1 MSEEPVVRIYGAHW
15 CPDCRRCKTFLGEHS
30 IPYEWID
37 ILEKPEVTV
46 ELLEKTGGKRGLP
59 TVEFHD
65 GEIMLGPTNAE
76 LAQKLDLRLS
86 MQRSF
91 WPLIVIGGG
100 PAGLTASIFTARDA
114 TETLVIERE
123 AIGGNANFTGYLENV
138 PGFPQPITG
147 FEFSERL
154 REQAELFGVEILQAT
169 NIESVKSENNYHT
182 ITTAEGDEYSCDALV
197 IATGSRYRNLD
208 IPGEQDFIGNGVHF
222 CASCDGPFYKGQ
234 HVAVIGSG
242 NSAAEAAL
250 ELSTIANKVTM
261 LVRGD
266 TLKANSV
273 CKDKVIER
281 ENISIQFNSQPQSF
295 TGRKRLRAVDVLNRE
310 TGTEEKIRISG
321 AFIFI
326 GLEPNTHFLK
336 DSDIELDPW
345 GFIRT
350 GYNIPQQNGHI
361 GLYSER
367 RPLIFETSIPGIF
380 AAGDV
385 REGSTKQVAT
395 AAGEGATAAML
406 VREYLKGVKFKI

>member
-1 MSEEPVVRIYGAHW
+1 MNEEAVVRVYGAHW
-15 CPDCRRCKTFLGEHS
+15 CPDCRRCKTFLGEYS

-37 ILEKPEVTV
+37 ILEQPEVTG
-46 ELLEKTGGKRGLP
+46 ELLEKTGGKRALP
-59 TVEFHD
+59 TVEFAD
-65 GEIMLGPTNAE
+65 GEIMLGPANAD
-76 LAQKLDLRLS
+76 LARKLDLRLS

-91 WPLIVIGGG
+91 WPLIIIGGG

-169 NIESVKSENNYHT
+169 NIETIHSQDNYHT
-182 ITTAEGDEYSCDALV
+182 IVTTDGDEYHCNALI
-197 IATGSRYRNLD
+197 IATGSRYRHLN
-208 IPGEQDFIGNGVHF
+208 IPGETDFIGNGVHF
-222 CASCDGPFYKGQ
+222 CASCDGLFYKGQ
-234 HVAVIGSG
+234 HVAVVGGG

-250 ELSTIANKVTM
+250 ELATFANKVTL

-273 CKDKVIER
+273 CKEKVDEKD
-281 ENISIQFNSQPQSF
+281 NITVQYNSQPKGF
-295 TGRKRLRAVDVLNRE
+295 TGRKRLRAVDVLNRK
-310 TGTEEKIRISG
+310 TGEEEKIRISG

-326 GLEPNTHFLK
+326 GLEPNSHFLK
-336 DSDIELDPW
+336 DTDIVLDPW

-350 GYNIPQQNGHI
+350 GHNLPRDNGRI
-361 GLYSER
+361 ANYPTRL
-367 RPLIFETSIPGIF
+367 PLIFETSVPGIF

-406 VREYLKGVKFKI
+406 VREYIKGVKFKI